1 MLRRTVT
8 RYPDLAAARTNLVS
22 QLLSLRRE
30 REAVAEL
37 KIAQR
42 LDPRDKLT
50 ARMQVLAYERLGEPD
65 AAADACERGIRL
77 GSTDGWERS
86 HLGWIRIQQGR
97 LADGVDLMKEALRRE
112 PGNVDYLYG
121 LGFAHLLRDEL
132 GAAAQELEKV
142 LSLRGDYGPA
152 RLHAARARW
161 LQGEP
166 RRALALLEAPG
177 SVAGLAPADLRAL
190 ADSIRAGMRRG
201 R

>member
-1 MLRRTVT
+1 MGAPGGAV
-8 RYPDLAAARTNLVS
+8 PPAAFPGA
-22 QLLSLRRE
+22 
-30 REAVAEL
+30 
-37 KIAQR
+37 
-42 LDPRDKLT
+42 DPAGIRSMPGNEHHD
-50 ARMQVLAYERLGEPD
+50 RWLAYERLGEPD

-112 PGNVDYLYG
+112 PGTVDYLYG
-121 LGFAHLLRDEL
+121 LGFAHLLRGEL

-142 LSLRGDYGPA
+142 LSLQADHGPA

-177 SVAGLAPADLRAL
+177 SVAGLAAADLRAL